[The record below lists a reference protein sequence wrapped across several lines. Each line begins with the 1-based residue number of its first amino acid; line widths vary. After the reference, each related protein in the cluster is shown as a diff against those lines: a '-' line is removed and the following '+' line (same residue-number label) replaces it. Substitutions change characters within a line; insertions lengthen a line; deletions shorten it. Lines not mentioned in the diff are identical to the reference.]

1 MAWDVVLGE
10 ADEAG
15 GCVIGGRKE
24 VTALSGDSKV
34 SPGFLC
40 CLT

>member
-1 MAWDVVLGE
+1 MAWDVLRE
-10 ADEAG
+10 AAEAG

-24 VTALSGDSKV
+24 VIALSGDSKV
-34 SPGFLC
+34 LPGLLC